1 MGIVSIMK
9 FATVVAVFNTVARA
23 ANLPHKDTVLYKKYL
38 ENYGPGP
45 FAWDDP
51 EYIKDPALWHAEQDT
66 RTEER
71 TLFRTLSHLSQ
82 IRRPVRLEAFRREN
96 RTEPTYITNR
106 VPLTKECKT
115 TIRDIFFEGKDTV
128 KFSDWS
134 RIASQQWL
142 IAQNME
148 KMPKHKPLVNMI
160 SNAVL
165 KTFNRID
172 MDKNE
177 VIDLIE
183 LDEELSKIRGYLSMV
198 GTKLGIFGLYEYIWP
213 GETISTFPT
222 LCNRFL
228 RTLLL

>member
-23 ANLPHKDTVLYKKYL
+23 ANLPHKDTALYKKYL

-66 RTEER
+66 KNEER
-71 TLFRTLSHLSQ
+71 TLFRSLSQ
-82 IRRPVRLEAFRREN
+82 MRRPVRLETFRREN
-96 RTEPTYITNR
+96 RTGPAYING

-115 TIRDIFFEGKDTV
+115 TIRDIFFEGKGTV

-134 RIASQQWL
+134 RIVSQQWL

-148 KMPKHKPLVNMI
+148 KMPTYEPLINMV
-160 SNAVL
+160 SNTVL
-165 KTFNRID
+165 RTFNRID
-172 MDKNE
+172 MNKNE
-177 VIDLIE
+177 VIDLNE
-183 LDEELSKIRGYLSMV
+183 FDEELSKIRGYLSMV
-198 GTKLGIFGLYEYIWP
+198 GTKFGILYEYIWLN
-213 GETISTFPT
+213 EKISTVT

>member
-23 ANLPHKDTVLYKKYL
+23 ANLLNKDTVAYKKYL

-66 RTEER
+66 KNEER
-71 TLFRTLSHLSQ
+71 TLFHNLSQ
-82 IRRPVRLEAFRREN
+82 MRRPVRLETFRREN
-96 RTEPTYITNR
+96 RTGLAYING

-115 TIRDIFFEGKDTV
+115 TLRDIFFEGKDTV
-128 KFSDWS
+128 KFPDWS
-134 RIASQQWL
+134 RTVSQQWL
-142 IAQNME
+142 IGENME
-148 KMPKHKPLVNMI
+148 KMPKYKPLINMV
-160 SNAVL
+160 SNTVL
-165 KTFNRID
+165 RTFNRID

-183 LDEELSKIRGYLSMV
+183 FDEELSKIRGYLSMV
-198 GTKLGIFGLYEYIWP
+198 GSKYEYMWTN
-213 GETISTFPT
+213 EKISENTFT

>member
-23 ANLPHKDTVLYKKYL
+23 ANLPNKDTASYKKYL

-71 TLFRTLSHLSQ
+71 TLFRSLSQ
-82 IRRPVRLEAFRREN
+82 MRRPVRLETFRREN
-96 RTEPTYITNR
+96 RTGPAYING

-115 TIRDIFFEGKDTV
+115 TIRDVFFEGKDTV

-148 KMPKHKPLVNMI
+148 KMPTYEPLINMV
-160 SNAVL
+160 SNTVL
-165 KTFNRID
+165 RTFNRID

-198 GTKLGIFGLYEYIWP
+198 GTKLGVFGRYEYIWP
-213 GETISTFPT
+213 SETIDTFPT

-228 RTLLL
+228 RTLTHLL